1 MNTGQYQKH
10 HNLGGM
16 YIMQIDILIAHTELR
31 CDLTKKFIKKNKP
44 FKLVWVGS
52 RSFIFKKYISNRR
65 IKNYV
70 LRQIRY

>member
-1 MNTGQYQKH
+1 
-10 HNLGGM
+10 
-16 YIMQIDILIAHTELR
+16 MQIDILIAHTELR
-31 CDLTKKFIKKNKP
+31 CDLTKKFI
-44 FKLVWVGS
+44 KLVWVGS

>member
-1 MNTGQYQKH
+1 MIIMNMGQY
-10 HNLGGM
+10 NLGGM

-31 CDLTKKFIKKNKP
+31 CDLTKKNKP

>member
-44 FKLVWVGS
+44 FKLVWV
-52 RSFIFKKYISNRR
+52 IY
-65 IKNYV
+65 
-70 LRQIRY
+70 L

>member
-1 MNTGQYQKH
+1 
-10 HNLGGM
+10 
-16 YIMQIDILIAHTELR
+16 MQIDILIAHTELR
-31 CDLTKKFIKKNKP
+31 CDLTKKNKP